1 MYVNYNGSYRNQGH
15 GPKIWL
21 NEPQCIKMCYP
32 HNESWFDPLIL
43 ALHPLYLHMQCMNQH
58 RLLTLRYC
66 SSFVHVGRLLKKS
79 SSGSK
84 SNCFSSSVCKHSR
97 TTSVRHIHRPI
108 RDIIHSAD
116 ATNTNTSLYDAQI
129 TFAASIMQKN
139 MLYVKTVEM
148 QSF

>member
-108 RDIIHSAD
+108 RDIM
-116 ATNTNTSLYDAQI
+116 
-129 TFAASIMQKN
+129 FANWTLCIRIELILCKHLGLFASIADHPWT
-139 MLYVKTVEM
+139 LLTCP
-148 QSF
+148 